1 MKTPLAWHNL
11 THDPRYTLVAVAG
24 VAFAALLIFVQ
35 LGFLGSIRATATIVY
50 AKLPFDVAITSANYL
65 SFARPGRFPRDRLTR
80 VQEVSGV
87 TAVRPLQIGL
97 QQWLNPVTRTRRGI
111 FVLGVDPA
119 DSPFDPAV
127 LPPELVARL
136 RQPDTVLMDRRSRP
150 EFGPQDVGT
159 ETAMGVLPVRVVGN
173 FELGTGFAADGMVV
187 VSGDTFARAFGS
199 ALGQMVSLGLVQ
211 LADSADAG
219 RAADRLNDLLPEDVR
234 AVMRSELFAE
244 EEKHWTWDTS
254 LGNIFI
260 MGVALAFVVGV
271 VFVYQVMAS
280 DIGNRLG
287 EYATLKAMG
296 YTDRYISGVVLQQ
309 AVMLAVAGY
318 VPGYLAAEGVYA
330 VLRARA
336 KLPIAM
342 TLADAGEVLAL
353 AVAMCAVSGVLA
365 LRKVR
370 SADPADLF

>member
-1 MKTPLAWHNL
+1 VRRTLA
-11 THDPRYTLVAVAG
+11 AIAG

-97 QQWLNPVTRTRRGI
+97 QQWLNPVTQTRRGI

-127 LPPELVARL
+127 LPTELVARL

-150 EFGPQDVGT
+150 EFGPQEVGT

-187 VSGDTFARAFGS
+187 VSSDTFARAFGS

-211 LADSADAG
+211 LADPADAG
-219 RAADRLNDLLPEDVR
+219 PAADRLNDLLPEDVR
-234 AVMRSELFAE
+234 AVTQAELFAE

-342 TLADAGEVLAL
+342 TLPVAGEVLAL